1 MYEFNEK
8 QKFTQWWIWII
19 IIAITI
25 GCTYGAIQQLVFG
38 IPFGNNPASNEL
50 LITLCLVPAV
60 VMFVIFGMTLQTKI
74 DASGIYYGFWPFRLK
89 LKHIAWEEIESIC
102 VREYSPLKEY
112 GGWGMRYTFR
122 NGRAYNVSGNK
133 GIQLVLKNGKKILIG
148 TQKSTEVE
156 TILLQLK
163 KT

>member
-8 QKFTQWWIWII
+8 QKFTQWWIWILLGV
-19 IIAITI
+19 ITL

-38 IPFGNNPASNEL
+38 IPFGDNPASNEV
-50 LITLCLVPAV
+50 LIVLSFIPVIILFVFFSLTLE
-60 VMFVIFGMTLQTKI
+60 TKI
-74 DASGIYYGFWPFRLK
+74 NTGGVYYRFKPFRLNP
-89 LKHIAWEEIESIC
+89 KHISWDEIESIQ

-122 NGRAYNVSGNK
+122 NGTAYNVSGNK

-148 TQKSTEVE
+148 TQKAQEVE
-156 TILLQLK
+156 TVLLQLK
-163 KT
+163 K